1 MTRAQKTALERYISE
16 AQQTLNLG
24 QWKIELEDSP
34 CEDDALAEI
43 EVSENL
49 WQARIRVAYS
59 FFKEKPEEQRD
70 TIVHELIHVHT
81 AGIERSRDRMEKILG
96 ELAWPVFQASME
108 NEVERAVDALAKIVA
123 PTLPIPEFPA

>member
-49 WQARIRVAYS
+49 WQARIRVAYG

-81 AGIERSRDRMEKILG
+81 AGIERSRDRMEKTLG

>member
-1 MTRAQKTALERYISE
+1 MTRAQKNALERYISE

-49 WQARIRVAYS
+49 WQARIRVAHS

-81 AGIERSRDRMEKILG
+81 SGIERSRDRMEKTLG

>member
-1 MTRAQKTALERYISE
+1 MTRAQKNALERYISE

-49 WQARIRVAYS
+49 WQARIRVAHS

-81 AGIERSRDRMEKILG
+81 AGIERSRDRMEKTLG